1 MEKIILKHFQLI
13 QRGQVLSPEEKPSNT
28 LLLFSYLTWTRI
40 NKTIERNLL
49 MVDSF
54 KSLLTSNQS
63 KIIDNDD
70 KQSKNARPQDIV
82 RLYDIIIQVNYS
94 FLNFFGII

>member
-1 MEKIILKHFQLI
+1 M
-13 QRGQVLSPEEKPSNT
+13 
-28 LLLFSYLTWTRI
+28 LLFSYLTWTRI

-54 KSLLTSNQS
+54 KSLLTSNLS
-63 KIIDNDD
+63 KTNDNDD

-82 RLYDIIIQVNYS
+82 RLYDIIIQVIF
-94 FLNFFGII
+94 FLNYLQRCFSSNDFYFKELQRFK

>member
-1 MEKIILKHFQLI
+1 M
-13 QRGQVLSPEEKPSNT
+13 
-28 LLLFSYLTWTRI
+28 LLFSYLTWTRI

-54 KSLLTSNQS
+54 KSLLTSNLS
-63 KIIDNDD
+63 KTNDYDD

-82 RLYDIIIQVNYS
+82 RLYDIIIQVIF
-94 FLNFFGII
+94 FLNYLQRCFSCNDFYFKELQRFK